1 MTRQTDSAE
10 STMNSATSF
19 AADPVTTNTF
29 PQAADAVAFST
40 TPASRW
46 ASCRSHNQNIQ
57 AARCDANGARRDRTL
72 APEFA
77 NGAGLASRISLEL
90 GVKPHCAQPPI
101 EITGFPEDC
110 ESFFAEHN

>member
-10 STMNSATSF
+10 STMNSAPSF

-29 PQAADAVAFST
+29 PQAADAVAFCT

-57 AARCDANGARRDRTL
+57 AARCDANGARRDRTDQ
-72 APEFA
+72 
-77 NGAGLASRISLEL
+77 G
-90 GVKPHCAQPPI
+90 C
-101 EITGFPEDC
+101 DC
-110 ESFFAEHN
+110 EIASNPDPAQIGNRGIIRGSAEIRAWR

>member
-1 MTRQTDSAE
+1 MIALNRTIAGSKDGSDVCADSRSMTRQTDSAE

-57 AARCDANGARRDRTL
+57 AARRAANGARRDRT
-72 APEFA
+72 AYFA
-77 NGAGLASRISLEL
+77 GCSTGGHQGFMA
-90 GVKPHCAQPPI
+90 AQ
-101 EITGFPEDC
+101 
-110 ESFFAEHN
+110 